1 MPSKKKPEIEFAE
14 MEAIEA
20 PAPEGGDLVRITITK
35 FGDGK
40 VSTGV
45 HVGGQGDVMARR
57 GDVMTVAAI
66 CASDLEKLGFAE
78 TDA

>member
-1 MPSKKKPEIEFAE
+1 MPSKKKPEADFAE
-14 MEAIEA
+14 SRISETPE
-20 PAPEGGDLVRITITK
+20 PEGEALVRITITK

-40 VSTGV
+40 VSTGK

-57 GDVMTVAAI
+57 GDVMQVSAA